1 MKLRKCG
8 YIAAG
13 NIWKRKCSYLCQ
25 ITSYSGTY
33 ACSQLLHNP
42 IYGLICSIMRFVTFD
57 PQRCHASHYGANQ
70 ATWYIHTH
78 PWTPTCVQPTHHLKL
93 CVHLSLVTYNCVT
106 YSSVTSSYAYV
117 SLQYLSHPIMCPTE
131 IPVTSNPVPH
141 SSVTSNSVPHL
152 YTCHLNTV
160 PHSSLT
166 SNSVPHSSVTLT
178 LYHTHIPVTCHL

>member
-57 PQRCHASHYGANQ
+57 PQRCHASHYRANQ

-78 PWTPTCVQPTHHLKL
+78 PWTPTCAQPTHHLKL

-106 YSSVTSSYAYV
+106 YSSVTSNYAYV
-117 SLQYLSHPIMCPTE
+117 SLQYLSHSIMCPT
-131 IPVTSNPVPH
+131 
-141 SSVTSNSVPHL
+141 HL
-152 YTCHLNTV
+152 SPLTLFPTHLS
-160 PHSSLT
+160 P
-166 SNSVPHSSVTLT
+166 LT
-178 LYHTHIPVTCHL
+178 LYHTYIPVISTLCPTHPSPLTLCHTHVPVTCHL